1 MNDSINHTLAGA
13 LNGAAAS
20 GPDHGLPGDEA
31 LLAGVWRASPLG
43 IGHLVNHRLCAA
55 NPKLA
60 EITGRTELIGLHFSE
75 LFLSAK
81 EFERVQSHLERE
93 LALHPVASIETR
105 WLRADGGRVEI
116 QLNVTATTGGTRNS
130 ELGTRDSESGTHYT
144 FTALDITAR
153 RDALEE
159 IVLCHQQLAGFHTIS
174 EIMQGDEPGIE
185 TFNAIAREVSEMT
198 GFPVVAIELCDF
210 QRSVMIYCG
219 SHGVELAGLPEPLEI
234 PMDVTPSGQVALTG
248 ETLVETEAAVRRECA
263 APFFRQM
270 AAETFVCVPI
280 KTNRQVVGALSL
292 AHRRRETVHSRVLL
306 QIESLANYLATLFAR
321 LRAREAVRKGEAEL
335 AAVYDRAPNVMCLL
349 DEKLRIVQANRA
361 ALEFTPR
368 WDAQPNRLSPGAFLN
383 CETLAKNPGSRCGG
397 TEVCTFCELR
407 RAVTETLKTGKGWHQ
422 VRITKRVVRANGDE
436 QLTLLIST
444 VRLRLD
450 TSTRVLLCLEDITQN
465 ERADEKIRSQAAL
478 LDVAR
483 DAIIVRDF
491 ADKITYWNEGA
502 HRLYGWT
509 AAEAVGRTMSELLL
523 GEDGKVAA
531 EAFRAVQDRED
542 WAGEM
547 QNLTRAGGKL
557 TVQSRWTV
565 VRDRA
570 GVPQGILVVN
580 TDHTEKKRL
589 EAQLLRAQRLESIG
603 TLASGLAHDLNNV
616 LAPIMMSVHMLK
628 EEATSDTM
636 RTCLETLETCAQRG
650 SDIVGQVLLFAR
662 GVEGSRVPVHPK
674 HLLTDI
680 QRIVRET
687 FPRSIRVESVI
698 AKQPALVECDATQL
712 QQVLMNLCVNARDAM
727 PQGGTLSLRSEVVKL
742 GDAER
747 GTVNTERGPGSGGHL
762 GGEGVFS
769 LHPKARA
776 GSYVV
781 LSVADTGTGIAPE
794 VMEKIF
800 DPFFT
805 TKPLGHGTGLG
816 LPIVMGIA
824 ENHGGFVQVE
834 SKVGV
839 GTTFRVYLP
848 TAVSEQEK
856 LVGPRGGADLPQGH
870 GETVLVVDDEPAI
883 RRIVDVILSKNGYRT
898 VVAADGREAV
908 ALFHQHKDEIA
919 VVVSDLMMPYQDG
932 PTTIRAIR
940 QVKRAVRVVAITGLG
955 EEVRMAEAKA
965 AGAEVFVKK
974 PFTAGQLLT
983 TMRDLLATPRA

>member
-1 MNDSINHTLAGA
+1 MNDSINHTHAGA
-13 LNGAAAS
+13 LNDAAPAC
-20 GPDHGLPGDEA
+20 PDLGSPGVEA
-31 LLAGVWRASPLG
+31 LLASVWRASPLG
-43 IGHLVNHRLCAA
+43 IGHLVNQRLCAA

-60 EITGRTELIGLHFSE
+60 EITGRTELIGLRFPE

-116 QLNVTATTGGTRNS
+116 QLNVTATPG
-130 ELGTRDSESGTHYT
+130 ELGTQNAERGTHYT

-210 QRSVMIYCG
+210 QRSVMVYCG

-361 ALEFTPR
+361 ALEFSRR
-368 WDAQPNRLSPGAFLN
+368 WDAQRSLLSPGAFLN
-383 CETLAKNPGSRCGG
+383 CEALAKNPGSRCGG
-397 TEVCTFCELR
+397 TEVCTVCDLR
-407 RAVTETLKTGKGWHQ
+407 RAVTETLKSGKGWHQ
-422 VRITKRVVRANGDE
+422 VRITKRVVRDGGVE
-436 QLTLLIST
+436 ELTLLIST

-450 TSTRVLLCLEDITQN
+450 TSTRVLLCLEDISQN

-565 VRDRA
+565 VRDRTGA
-570 GVPQGILVVN
+570 PQGILVVN

-674 HLLTDI
+674 HLLADI

-687 FPRSIRVESVI
+687 FPRSIRVESSI
-698 AKQPALVECDATQL
+698 SKQPALVECDATQL

-727 PQGGTLSLRSEVVKL
+727 PQGGTLSLRSEVVRL
-742 GDAER
+742 GAEST
-747 GTVNTERGPGSGGHL
+747 G
-762 GGEGVFS
+762 

-781 LSVADTGTGIAPE
+781 LSVTDTGTGIAPE

-856 LVGPRGGADLPQGH
+856 LVGPRGGADLPPGH

-983 TMRDLLATPRA
+983 TMRDLLATSRA